1 MGYGEYLQK
10 GKSGQKFELIY
21 WPVESEFCFQNMLF
35 RFGKK
40 CGSNS
45 VLKEPPLVIS

>member
-21 WPVESEFCFQNMLF
+21 WPVENEFCFQNMLF
-35 RFGKK
+35 CFGKK
-40 CGSNS
+40 IS